1 MPGGLKNSNTC
12 LTWLHLG
19 VDMILV
25 RLLSKLP
32 LSILYVVSDFLFV
45 LSFYVVR
52 YRRPLVWKN
61 LKNAFPEK
69 SDEELRL
76 VERQFYKNLCDY
88 GVEMLKLVT
97 ISREELDR
105 RVTFKNPEIANQYLE
120 QGQSTLNLAAH
131 TFNWEWM
138 LTAGSFKLKGAMDFV
153 YQPVHSKFFNELS
166 LESRTRFG
174 AYPIRRDSVARE
186 IVKRKAI
193 IRNVAI
199 VGDQYPGYPHDKKF
213 PIVFMNQETVF
224 FYGSIQLALLTQY
237 PVFYYSM
244 SKVKRGYY
252 EVSIIE
258 LAKPP
263 YHASDK
269 EIITRYVQSLEELI
283 RRNPSEW
290 LWSHDR
296 WKTRHLENSA
306 SVIKV

>member
-1 MPGGLKNSNTC
+1 
-12 LTWLHLG
+12 
-19 VDMILV
+19 MILV

-32 LSILYVVSDFLFV
+32 LWLLYLISDFLFG

-52 YRRPLVWKN
+52 YRRRLVWKN

-69 SDEELRL
+69 SDPELRNI
-76 VERQFYKNLCDY
+76 ERQFYKNLCDY

-105 RVTFKNPEIANQYLE
+105 RVTFKNPEKANHYLE
-120 QGQSTLNLAAH
+120 QGLSTLNLAAH

-166 LESRTRFG
+166 LLSRTRFG
-174 AYPIRRDSVARE
+174 AHPIRRDSVARE
-186 IVKRKAI
+186 IVKRKGI
-193 IRNVAI
+193 VRNVAI
-199 VGDQYPGYPHDKKF
+199 VGDQYPGYSHDKKF
-213 PIVFMNQETVF
+213 PVVFMNQETVF
-224 FYGSIQLALLTQY
+224 FYGSVQLAVLTQY

-244 SKVKRGYY
+244 RKVRRGYY

-258 LAKPP
+258 LGVTP
-263 YHASDK
+263 YQSNDQQ
-269 EIITRYVQSLEELI
+269 IIKRYVEALEELI
-283 RRNPSEW
+283 RERPSEW

-296 WKTRHLENSA
+296 WKTRHLEHQESI
-306 SVIKV
+306 VKV